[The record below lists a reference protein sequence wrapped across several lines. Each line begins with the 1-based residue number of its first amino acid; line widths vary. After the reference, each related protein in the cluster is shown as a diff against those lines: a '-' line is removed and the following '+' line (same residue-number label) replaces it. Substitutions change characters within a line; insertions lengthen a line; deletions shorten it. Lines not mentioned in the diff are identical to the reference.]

1 MSTVL
6 QKLGFVTWGA
16 FDLPLV
22 VEDIV
27 STPEARNT
35 DPMLPQR
42 RGKKKRDNEILQ
54 VQPIL
59 RRERKRDL
67 SLMDRVSWCKSCITR
82 SGNLIIQRMIEGIIP
97 GVLSSVVQPA

>member
-1 MSTVL
+1 M
-6 QKLGFVTWGA
+6 
-16 FDLPLV
+16 

-27 STPEARNT
+27 SIPETWNT
-35 DPMLPQR
+35 DPFLPQR
-42 RGKKKRDNEILQ
+42 KKKRPNEILQ